1 MKNKIHSLIVEGIL
15 FCGSGLG
22 LLSYS
27 MVSYGRAFNK
37 SWAQS
42 LYLFPLI
49 VGAAMT
55 GLSLWIVGEGIQAM
69 RKRAGEETAPG
80 SLPQTAKTRAARI
93 QAADGQDTEAG
104 TENAQSAKNG
114 GTVSQI
120 LGVAIALVL
129 CGIYYLALAGIKIP
143 YVTIGIFSFMYTF
156 STFEV
161 VTVPFLASMMAFMG
175 VRKARVLVLVPLGTT
190 LFLSIAFRT
199 LLHVLLP

>member
-27 MVSYGRAFNK
+27 LVSYGRSFNK

-42 LYLFPLI
+42 PYLFPLL
-49 VGAAMT
+49 VGIGMT
-55 GLSLWIVGEGIQAM
+55 GLSVWILGEGFLAAK
-69 RKRAGEETAPG
+69 KRAEEQ
-80 SLPQTAKTRAARI
+80 SLDK
-93 QAADGQDTEAG
+93 AADQIEGM
-104 TENAQSAKNG
+104 AQKPLSG
-114 GTVSQI
+114 SPMR
-120 LGVAIALVL
+120 GVLAALVL
-129 CGIYYLALAGIKIP
+129 CGAYYLALAWLKLP
-143 YVTIGIFSFMYTF
+143 YVTIGIFSFLYTF

-161 VTVPFLASMMAFMG
+161 VTVVFLAAMMAFMG
-175 VRKARVLVLVPLGTT
+175 VRRIPLLVLVPLGTT